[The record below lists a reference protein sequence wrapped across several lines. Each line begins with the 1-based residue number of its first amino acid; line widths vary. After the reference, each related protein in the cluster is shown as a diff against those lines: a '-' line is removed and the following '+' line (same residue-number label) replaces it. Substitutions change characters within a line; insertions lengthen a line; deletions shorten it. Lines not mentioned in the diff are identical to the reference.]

1 MTHFETDMTRG
12 EVVEHEIVFWDLY
25 EKFGKLVNV
34 NARQNII
41 SVFVCYCVNY
51 KIVSDLMPLKSLS
64 ELK

>member
-12 EVVEHEIVFWDLY
+12 EVVEHEIVFWDLD

-34 NARQNII
+34 NARQNI
-41 SVFVCYCVNY
+41 SGFFCYCVNY